1 MQISKSVSVTV
12 RLEASEQFRF
22 ETPTGPIMVSHMSFS
37 PGDFRMPPRGE
48 RCAHAR
54 GPGIKKDGS
63 VALID
68 RSGYIPFRLIPTPIL
83 EGAIKALRDTPEIS
97 L

>member
-1 MQISKSVSVTV
+1 MQIAKSVSVTV

-22 ETPTGPIMVSHMSFS
+22 ETRTGPIMVSYVSFS

-48 RCAHAR
+48 RCAFAR

-63 VALID
+63 VAMID
-68 RSGYIPFRLIPTPIL
+68 RSDYIPFRLIPTHVL
-83 EGAIKALRDTPEIS
+83 EGAIQALRETPEIS